1 MKNKN
6 TTVKKPKQVEKNS
19 KDTTIIEKSKNNSP
33 IRILYKKTGR
43 IPEVKIIGNVLKLKK
58 AVIKKR
64 LDIIPYETVYII
76 CNNKKNQ
83 DKTKSP
89 NIVLDF
95 YSITG
100 DLILVDIDKNKRE
113 FKGLSQEDVIW
124 YAQDLI
130 NKSFNNNNA
139 NNVFSNSTVKGNRQK
154 TISYSE
160 RGFENSN
167 ATNFEQ
173 ALLQVLSNIELDL
186 DNLSKSG
193 GVKNE

>member
-6 TTVKKPKQVEKNS
+6 TTVKKPKQVKKNS
-19 KDTTIIEKSKNNSP
+19 KDITIIEKSKNNSP

-193 GVKNE
+193 GCEK